1 MKKSKIIVP
10 ALAMLVM
17 STAATVT
24 GTVAWFSMNKTVTAS
39 GMVVKAQAEGSLV
52 IKNREKLNPTLP
64 AASLRATD
72 YNFND
77 TVGTAIYASTHD
89 ATYGTGLKYV
99 TNAEV
104 INPETG
110 TRNDNSV
117 AALTYAVAE
126 NVTDGKQ
133 YYKDYEV
140 YIAGDGQAFND
151 RQIKVSITATAGDS
165 NAVNKAVSI
174 DFYVLN
180 VNSAET
186 TIFAAE
192 NYISTLNVA
201 GTKNNGT
208 NQPTEYTSFNI
219 SKDVPQAN
227 GTAALAVLMRV
238 YYDGALVETGGSS
251 FTDYAQYKDVATDE
265 NPVSGTYYYTKNDH
279 KVSLVAEGSTTA
291 AQIAGLCKVD
301 TTKSVVTYAS
311 SNEYG
316 NLADVQLKATFE
328 LI

>member
-52 IKNREKLNPTLP
+52 IKNREKNNPTLP

-77 TVGTAIYASTHD
+77 TAGTSIYASTHD

-110 TRNDNSV
+110 TRNDDGV
-117 AALTYAVAE
+117 AELAYAVAE

-165 NAVNKAVSI
+165 NAVNKAVSV
-174 DFYVLN
+174 DFYALN
-180 VNSAET
+180 VNSPQT
-186 TIFAAE
+186 TIFSAS
-192 NYISTLNVA
+192 NYINTLNVA

-208 NQPTEYTSFNI
+208 NQPTEFTSFNI
-219 SKDVPQAN
+219 SKNVPQAN
-227 GTAALAVLMRV
+227 GSGALAVLMRV
-238 YYDGALVETGGSS
+238 YYDGALIEKGGSGY
-251 FTDYAQYKDVATDE
+251 TNYAQYVDIEDGEA
-265 NPVSGTYYYTKNDH
+265 PVSGTYYYTSDH

-316 NLADVQLKATFE
+316 SLADVQLKATFE